1 MGWLALEIV
10 VPSFNYRVYSLWRVK
25 DFVFPCF
32 FRDQRKHLIVYT
44 YGLYILSQ
52 IASAQHVFPTT
63 TRHDTTRRRLCPEL
77 SVWQMC
83 RDGRMA
89 QVFSFRQKNLKNFG
103 SIKVGKCLEAYC
115 KQYLGISISCN
126 YQIYVHMLLI

>member
-63 TRHDTTRRRLCPEL
+63 TRHDTTATVSRVECVANVSRWSHGTSVPAFGRR
-77 SVWQMC
+77 
-83 RDGRMA
+83 
-89 QVFSFRQKNLKNFG
+89 
-103 SIKVGKCLEAYC
+103 I
-115 KQYLGISISCN
+115 
-126 YQIYVHMLLI
+126 